1 MLRKP
6 TAPEIWRDL
15 EGRRIELPFRVCHRC
30 DGRDGVLLRHHCKHE
45 LELYCDW
52 CEAFTGHRI
61 SYVQVL
67 AWVEHRSWAG
77 APENAILSGA
87 GITPDHAVPHLSR

>member
-1 MLRKP
+1 
-6 TAPEIWRDL
+6 
-15 EGRRIELPFRVCHRC
+15 
-30 DGRDGVLLRHHCKHE
+30 

-87 GITPDHAVPHLSR
+87 GITPDRAVPHLSR